1 MYGKKYFRPS
11 EKQEMNYFLVFLDS
25 LFEKRVDRETGK
37 IKKCMKNYTKIFNFV
52 ENFTV
57 PLAFL
62 GKGGILIMYP
72 DVDFSEFV
80 VILDMH

>member
-1 MYGKKYFRPS
+1 
-11 EKQEMNYFLVFLDS
+11 
-25 LFEKRVDRETGK
+25 
-37 IKKCMKNYTKIFNFV
+37 MKNYTKIFNFV

-80 VILDMH
+80 VILDMY